1 MDKRAADLKATAYA
15 GSADLPA
22 LIGFAG
28 EAVRT
33 RLPLEAAWHPGNIV
47 WNLKEAFDGPHAMR
61 LWRRGG
67 EVVAVG
73 WLEAPGE
80 LYLETVAGHEDL
92 VGEVLDWAEAATR
105 ADPSVPAELA
115 ASVTLGDVARIA
127 ALEALGFR
135 RGRPEGVR
143 FRKDLADLL
152 PDAPPPDGAR
162 VVDCVDIDAEVRAK
176 GHRDAWNHLAHIG
189 IPNARSGFTA
199 EVYRVLRAAPVYDP
213 SLDILIQ
220 AATGE
225 LVSNC
230 ICWADEASGMGLFEP
245 VGTHVDFRGRGFGR
259 AVVLEGLRRLRARGL
274 AWARVGTA
282 HFNAPAI
289 ATYTSCGFDLIDRTW
304 WWTKSLEA

>member
-1 MDKRAADLKATAYA
+1 MDNETGGLNAAPYA
-15 GSADLPA
+15 GSPDLPA
-22 LIGFAG
+22 LIRFAS

-47 WNLKEAFDGPHAMR
+47 WNLKEALDGPHAMR
-61 LWRRGG
+61 LWRLGG

-80 LYLETVAGHEDL
+80 LYLEAVAGHEDL
-92 VGEVLDWAEAATR
+92 VGDVLAWAEDTTR
-105 ADPSVPAELA
+105 ADPSRPVELA
-115 ASVTLGDVARIA
+115 ARVTLGDADRIP

-135 RGRPEGVR
+135 RGRPEGVL

-152 PDAPPPDGAR
+152 PDAPPPEDAR
-162 VVDCVDIDAEVRAK
+162 VVDCVDIDAEARAK
-176 GHRDAWNHLAHIG
+176 CHRDAWNYLAHIG
-189 IPNARSGFTA
+189 IPNARSSFTA
-199 EVYRVLRAAPVYDP
+199 EVYRGLRAAPVYDA

-230 ICWADEASGMGLFEP
+230 ICWADPACGMGAFEP

-259 AVVLEGLRRLRARGL
+259 AVVLEGLRRLQARGMV
-274 AWARVGTA
+274 WARVGTA

-289 ATYTSCGFDLIDRTW
+289 ATYLSCGFELIDHTW
-304 WWTKSLEA
+304 WWTKALEV